1 MDFASLG
8 LSEHIVKAVND
19 AGYTDPDPVQLAAIP
34 AALAG
39 KDLVVSSQ
47 TGSGKTAAFMLPSLQ
62 RLTTEPTIKAR
73 GPRVLVLTPTRE
85 LAVQVTDACKG
96 YGKNLRTPRPSASS
110 AACPTR
116 CRTSC
121 CPAPTKSWW
130 PPRPPDGPD
139 EQRPHRLRPP
149 RNPDPRRSRPH
160 ARHGLRGRHRAIV
173 AKLPANRQTLFFSAT
188 LDGQVARM
196 MQRLLKDPE
205 RIEINSAQTRHEN
218 IEQRLLVADDIG
230 HKNRLLD
237 GILRDVGVE
246 QAIVFTATKRDAD
259 ALTLNLE
266 SQGHSVAALH
276 GDMNQRM
283 RTRTLDQLRRGHL
296 RVLIATDV
304 AARGIDVR
312 TISHVINY
320 DLPKVAADYVHRI
333 GRTGRGG
340 SSGIAISLAE
350 RRDVRLLRA
359 IERYTRQPLAVHTL
373 PGLEARSTMPAD
385 DRRPGG
391 PRRDGGRSFGN
402 GGGRFGDKRP
412 SSGQRWQPLRPRT
425 PPQLRR
431 CRRADAAPWR
441 SRPASPWAGRS
452 EAVVISPRS
461 APASSPSARVT
472 RSTAPSSPT
481 WPSAARPTTTPAA
494 ASAAAAAKAPAASP
508 APAAPST
515 ATADR
520 RPAATAQRRLGR
532 PFSVARRP
540 TGNSRERPFT
550 SRGEAAATAYHGS

>member
-1 MDFASLG
+1 MLDMGFVDDI
-8 LSEHIVKAVND
+8 E
-19 AGYTDPDPVQLAAIP
+19 AI
-34 AALAG
+34 
-39 KDLVVSSQ
+39 
-47 TGSGKTAAFMLPSLQ
+47 
-62 RLTTEPTIKAR
+62 
-73 GPRVLVLTPTRE
+73 
-85 LAVQVTDACKG
+85 C
-96 YGKNLRTPRPSASS
+96 
-110 AACPTR
+110 
-116 CRTSC
+116 
-121 CPAPTKSWW
+121 
-130 PPRPPDGPD
+130 
-139 EQRPHRLRPP
+139 
-149 RNPDPRRSRPH
+149 
-160 ARHGLRGRHRAIV
+160 
-173 AKLPANRQTLFFSAT
+173 AKLPASRQTLFFSAT

-205 RIEINSAQTRHEN
+205 RIEIDSAQTRHEN
-218 IEQRLLVADDIG
+218 IEQRLMVADDIG

-237 GILRDVGVE
+237 GLLRDVGVD

-266 SQGHSVAALH
+266 SMGHSVAALH

-373 PGLEARSTMPAD
+373 PGLEPRSTMPAD

-391 PRRDGGRSFGN
+391 PRREGGRSFGN
-402 GGGRFGDKRP
+402 APRFGDKRP
-412 SSGQRWQPLRPRT
+412 SAGHGGARFGDKPAGGFGGGRFDRNE
-425 PPQLRR
+425 RR
-431 CRRADAAPWR
+431 DDTRGD

-452 EAVVISPRS
+452 EG
-461 APASSPSARVT
+461 T
-472 RSTAPSSPT
+472 RDFGDNRRTEF
-481 WPSAARPTTTPAA
+481 
-494 ASAAAAAKAPAASP
+494 
-508 APAAPST
+508 
-515 ATADR
+515 ADR
-520 RPAATAQRRLGR
+520 PRHPEHRTEFPHVAKRSSTHHNAGSGFGGGR
-532 PFSVARRP
+532 SGDGGKPRAGRTFNRDR
-540 TGNSRERPFT
+540 
-550 SRGEAAATAYHGS
+550 

>member
-8 LSEHIVKAVND
+8 LSENIVKAVNE
-19 AGYTDPDPVQLAAIP
+19 AGYTDPTSVQQAAIP

-47 TGSGKTAAFMLPSLQ
+47 TGSGKTAAFMLPSLE

-85 LAVQVTDACKG
+85 LAVQVTEATKR
-96 YGKNLRTPRPSASS
+96 YGKNLRYAKAVSVVGGMPYPVQNKLLSSPYEILVATPGRLMDQMNSGRIDFA
-110 AACPTR
+110 R
-116 CRTSC
+116 LEILIL
-121 CPAPTKSWW
+121 
-130 PPRPPDGPD
+130 D
-139 EQRPHRLRPP
+139 EADRML
-149 RNPDPRRSRPH
+149 DM
-160 ARHGLRGRHRAIV
+160 GFVDDIEAIC
-173 AKLPANRQTLFFSAT
+173 AKLPASRQTLFFSAT

-205 RIEINSAQTRHEN
+205 RIEIDSAQTRHEN
-218 IEQRLLVADDIG
+218 IEQRLMVADDIG

-237 GILRDVGVE
+237 GLLRDVGVD

-266 SQGHSVAALH
+266 SMGHSVAALH

-391 PRRDGGRSFGN
+391 GGQRRDGGRSFGN

-412 SSGQRWQPLRPRT
+412 SSGHGNNGGSRFDREPR
-425 PPQLRR
+425 RSFGD
-431 CRRADAAPWR
+431 ADASR
-441 SRPASPWAGRS
+441 GEGRPASPWAGRS
-452 EAVVISPRS
+452 EGRFEGRRDFAEK
-461 APASSPSARVT
+461 
-472 RSTAPSSPT
+472 
-481 WPSAARPTTTPAA
+481 RPG
-494 ASAAAAAKAPAASP
+494 
-508 APAAPST
+508 
-515 ATADR
+515 D
-520 RPAATAQRRLGR
+520 
-532 PFSVARRP
+532 FS
-540 TGNSRERPFT
+540 ERPRHPEHRTEFPHVAKRSST
-550 SRGEAAATAYHGS
+550 HHNSGSGFGGGRSEGASGKPRAGRTFNRDR